1 MLKIAPS
8 LLSADFTDLA
18 KDIKILEEAEADML
32 HIDIMDG
39 HFVPNITFGPDQI
52 KQLRKLTSMCF
63 DVHLMISEPDKYI
76 PQFAEAGS
84 DIITVHAETSEH
96 LNRTIQLIKSFS
108 VKAGVSFNP
117 ATPLNSLDYIL
128 DDIDLILIMSV
139 NPGYGGQKFI
149 PASLNKIK
157 DAAKIIG
164 SRDIMLEVD
173 GGINL
178 STASEVVEAGANVLV
193 AGSYTFNGN
202 VYENIRKLRE
212 ICMKKL

>member
-8 LLSADFTDLA
+8 LLSADFTNLA
-18 KDIKILEEAEADML
+18 KDIRILEDAGADML

-117 ATPLNSLDYIL
+117 ATPLNSLEYIL

-139 NPGYGGQKFI
+139 NPGYGGQMFI
-149 PASLNKIK
+149 PASLYKLK
-157 DAAKIIG
+157 DTAKIIG
-164 SRDIMLEVD
+164 ARDIMLEVD

-178 STASEVVEAGANVLV
+178 STASKVVEAGANVLV
-193 AGSYTFNGN
+193 AGSYTFSGN
-202 VYENIRKLRE
+202 IKENIRKLRE
-212 ICMKKL
+212 ISAK